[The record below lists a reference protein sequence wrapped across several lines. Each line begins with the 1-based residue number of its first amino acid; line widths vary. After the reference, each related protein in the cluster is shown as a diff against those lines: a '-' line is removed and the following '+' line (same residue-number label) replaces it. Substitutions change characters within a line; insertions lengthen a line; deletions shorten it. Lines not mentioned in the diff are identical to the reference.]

1 MKIVSIITAL
11 VCLFVLCGCNEEESL
26 TITAGTFTVPA
37 SPTYGGDMDL
47 RRAKLNMNLKPDSPY
62 DAKHSAVI
70 AGSFETTAITRFT
83 PSTRITLVGRVTDA
97 KGFGAQASGVVAP
110 TKVNKRGT
118 RMIAKMRKYSTVTS
132 PHHSGNPVTRI
143 FQMSYNERQ
152 GSVKWMLSVTPKN
165 VGVDNIGW
173 MQYYDLLQ
181 SLFGS
186 GKSSDTYNGGLD
198 MTVTGYS
205 DKLQMMVTETHTISG
220 PVGFAAK
227 NGRLKIG
234 EVK

>member
-1 MKIVSIITAL
+1 
-11 VCLFVLCGCNEEESL
+11 
-26 TITAGTFTVPA
+26 
-37 SPTYGGDMDL
+37 
-47 RRAKLNMNLKPDSPY
+47 
-62 DAKHSAVI
+62 
-70 AGSFETTAITRFT
+70 
-83 PSTRITLVGRVTDA
+83 
-97 KGFGAQASGVVAP
+97 
-110 TKVNKRGT
+110 
-118 RMIAKMRKYSTVTS
+118 
-132 PHHSGNPVTRI
+132 
-143 FQMSYNERQ
+143 
-152 GSVKWMLSVTPKN
+152 MLSVTPKN